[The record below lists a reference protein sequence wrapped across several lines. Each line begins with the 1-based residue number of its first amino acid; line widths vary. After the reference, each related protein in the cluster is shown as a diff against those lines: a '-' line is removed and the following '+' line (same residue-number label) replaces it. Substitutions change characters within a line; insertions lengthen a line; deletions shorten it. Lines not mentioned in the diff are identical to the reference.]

1 MGAMRA
7 PSPFWVVKC
16 PDCSTEQTVFS
27 RPATTVVCTVCG
39 ATLATPT
46 GGQAK
51 LRGELVRSVSS

>member
-1 MGAMRA
+1 MRA

-27 RPATTVVCTVCG
+27 RPATVVSCSVCG
-39 ATLATPT
+39 ATVATPT

-51 LRGELVRSVSS
+51 LRGELVRSLGG